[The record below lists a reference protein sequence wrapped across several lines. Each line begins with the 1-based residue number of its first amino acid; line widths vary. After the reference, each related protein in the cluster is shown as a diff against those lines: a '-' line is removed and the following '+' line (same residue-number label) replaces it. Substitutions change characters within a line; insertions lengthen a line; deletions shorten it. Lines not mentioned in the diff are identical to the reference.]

1 VSRGEFEISNLKF
14 EILYGRSRRFS
25 FFLSL
30 VGFVIFVSAAAN
42 PSLAAS
48 ADTLFHIGSGAYHAG
63 DFARAAQA
71 FGQAATM
78 QTASGT
84 LQNLGNA
91 EWQCGQTGP
100 AILAW
105 EQALWVDP
113 FNVEAHTNLRFARR
127 TAQLETPELTWYEVV
142 STWLPVNWWGWIA
155 GVSFWLAL
163 AMVLLPGILRWR
175 KVTWHQA
182 IAALGFAIF
191 LLSVPA
197 HLGVETRSR
206 MGFVLQKETPLRLTP
221 TQESQVVTRL
231 PAGEAVRVERSRGI
245 FCLVHT
251 SRTAGWIRRNEL
263 GLIVQSW
270 RNPAAVKP

>member
-1 VSRGEFEISNLKF
+1 VSPRQFEIVKIQRCAL
-14 EILYGRSRRFS
+14 
-25 FFLSL
+25 FLSL
-30 VGFVIFVSAAAN
+30 LVAGFFVSGTQ
-42 PSLAAS
+42 SVAAS
-48 ADTLFHIGSGAYHAG
+48 ADTSFHIGSGAYHAG

-71 FGQAATM
+71 FAQAASI
-78 QTASGT
+78 QPASGT

-91 EWQCGQTGP
+91 EWQRGQTGW
-100 AILAW
+100 AVLAW

-113 FNVEAHTNLRFARR
+113 FNNAAHTNLRFARR

-155 GVSFWLAL
+155 GASFWLAL
-163 AMVLLPGILRWR
+163 TLVLLPGILRWR
-175 KVTWHQA
+175 KLSWHQA
-182 IAALGFAIF
+182 IAAVGFAIF

-231 PAGEAVRVERSRGI
+231 PAGEAVRVERTRGA

-251 SRTAGWIRRNEL
+251 SRAAGWIRRDEL

-270 RNPAAVKP
+270 RNLTGAKL

>member
-1 VSRGEFEISNLKF
+1 MSAREFQISDFEFEIIK
-14 EILYGRSRRFS
+14 IRRRAVLLALLVAV
-25 FFLSL
+25 FFVLDATAQST
-30 VGFVIFVSAAAN
+30 
-42 PSLAAS
+42 AAS
-48 ADTLFHIGSGAYHAG
+48 ADTSFHIGSGAYRAG

-71 FGQAATM
+71 FSQAATL
-78 QTASGT
+78 QPASGT

-105 EQALWVDP
+105 EQAFWLDP
-113 FNVEAHTNLRFARR
+113 FNTDAHTNLRFARR

-142 STWLPVNWWGWIA
+142 STWLPVNWWAWIA
-155 GVSFWLAL
+155 GASFWLAL
-163 AMVLLPGILRWR
+163 SMVLLPGILRWR

-182 IAALGFAIF
+182 IAALGFAVF

-206 MGFVLQKETPLRLTP
+206 MGFVLHKETPLRLTP

-231 PAGEAVRVERSRGI
+231 PAGEAARVDRSRGV
-245 FCLVHT
+245 FFLVHT
-251 SRTAGWIRRNEL
+251 TRATGWIRRDEL

-270 RNPAAVKP
+270 RNPAGTKP